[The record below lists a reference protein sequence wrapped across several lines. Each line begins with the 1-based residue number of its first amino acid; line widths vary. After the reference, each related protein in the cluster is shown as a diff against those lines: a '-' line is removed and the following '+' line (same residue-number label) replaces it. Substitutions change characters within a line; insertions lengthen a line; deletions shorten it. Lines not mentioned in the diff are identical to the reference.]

1 MHLIVDGFGG
11 DPARLQNAA
20 LIHHFLDTYPAA
32 IGMTKIAPAKVFT
45 YIGVKSEDWGVSGFV
60 IIAESHISIHTFPE
74 RSYVNIDV
82 FSCKEFDAEAVAA
95 DVQELFQFDRTEWR
109 VLHRGLEYPH
119 NLTPALRTAREERLQ
134 VAAATVKVTGHE

>member
-11 DPARLQNAA
+11 DPARLQNAE

-45 YIGVKSEDWGVSGFV
+45 YIGVKPEDWGVSGFV
-60 IIAESHISIHTFPE
+60 IIAESHISVHTFPE
-74 RSYVNIDV
+74 RRYVNVDI
-82 FSCKEFDAEAVAA
+82 FSCKEFDVETVVA
-95 DVQELFQFDRTEWR
+95 DVQELFQFDRLEQR

-119 NLTPALRTAREERLQ
+119 QLAPALEAAKEERLQ
-134 VAAATVKVTGHE
+134 VAAATVRVAGDE